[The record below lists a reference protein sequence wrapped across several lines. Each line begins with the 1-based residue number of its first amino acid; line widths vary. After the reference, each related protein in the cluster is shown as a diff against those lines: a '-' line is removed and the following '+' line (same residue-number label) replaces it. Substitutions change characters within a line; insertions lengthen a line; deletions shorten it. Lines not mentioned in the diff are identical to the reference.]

1 MNTLSASDLRIGN
14 LVGTDLKNTHCT
26 VVEIR
31 HSVVSLRYIRSDNNE
46 PHQSM
51 VEYDRLTPIELTEE
65 WLLKAGFEKG
75 KGLYSQWY
83 FIQLLGTEFYLRPN
97 FLGGYL
103 WGFDLEIA
111 SGYELN
117 DAQPIQ
123 YLHQLQNL
131 WKELTGNEL
140 MFKEK

>member
-1 MNTLSASDLRIGN
+1 MNTLNATDLRIGN
-14 LVGTDLKNTHCT
+14 YIEVSFLQDNGKFKYEMIQVIANTIKDA
-26 VVEIR
+26 E
-31 HSVVSLRYIRSDNNE
+31 RYGNE
-46 PHQSM
+46 W
-51 VEYDRLTPIELTEE
+51 DARPIPLSEG

-131 WKELTGNEL
+131 WKELSGNEL